1 MSVKSLKIFKN
12 SQIGNWFDL
21 IIEILGFYRSSKIN
35 IKVPTKTLQIIQN
48 FNLILIHKLE
58 SEKRLQNNR
67 NVTKKR
73 DMETDKFLR

>member
-12 SQIGNWFDL
+12 SQIANCFDL

>member
-1 MSVKSLKIFKN
+1 MSVRSLKIFKN
-12 SQIGNWFDL
+12 SQIANWFDL

-35 IKVPTKTLQIIQN
+35 IKVPTKTFQIIQN